1 MSQGYWAASKGIFI
15 YSGLFLLHEVSAMNV
30 FLLRTLLLLS
40 SSLLA
45 LSINPSEA
53 AEVELLFSIS
63 PERTSPAVLNGA
75 LISGNV
81 YIFVAPSKEV
91 RQVRFYLDD
100 PTMLNPPIR
109 LERFESYDFSGTDQK
124 TGKAYP
130 YDTARL
136 EPGDH
141 TISSQIE
148 FRDGSL
154 EIAQASFKYFPP
166 DAPLALISNAELMVS
181 TAAGRAD
188 PVALDQS
195 SLNGDAYI
203 FVAQASGVKQIAF
216 YLDDPDMLH
225 IPVKIE
231 RFEAYDFAG
240 TDDTTKTAYPYDLSK
255 IMEGKHTLVARID
268 FIDDSFRTLQAD
280 FVSSKSLVQVPVA
293 TPSPAP
299 KPTSAPAPV
308 LGAAKKWNPGHY
320 LNAYWGTDM
329 PGSLNKTKPYAF
341 LKGVSVIHQ
350 WRELEPTK
358 GRYNFSRI
366 ESELALAKA
375 YGKQLMIQINDRTF
389 WRSWPDCVPDYV
401 INDPIYKGGQSHF
414 GIKCTALR
422 WVPEVQD
429 RLIELYKALGQKFN
443 GDPNFEAIFV
453 EEDGVE
459 TRGDNMGLY
468 SSRGYTDQEKRGMA
482 ALAASFQNT
491 QVFKFLSW
499 GPNVGELFAYAKKL
513 GLGVGGPDLVPDSKT
528 FSTPFYTQ
536 YAGQIP
542 LQISSQDPRVKQYI
556 DQGGSVERM
565 LDFAITDPAGLHV
578 NYIIWDQ
585 PEYSDFSYKRNILSL
600 LEAQQGYINTG
611 CPTSI
616 MCQ

>member
-1 MSQGYWAASKGIFI
+1 M
-15 YSGLFLLHEVSAMNV
+15 
-30 FLLRTLLLLS
+30 
-40 SSLLA
+40 A
-45 LSINPSEA
+45 LSVNTSEA
-53 AEVELLFSIS
+53 AEAELLLSIS
-63 PERTSPAVLNGA
+63 PDRTSPTVLNGA

-81 YIFVAPSKEV
+81 YIYIAPSKEV
-91 RQVRFYLDD
+91 RQASFYLDD
-100 PTMLNPPIR
+100 PNMLNPPIR
-109 LERFESYDFSGTDQK
+109 LERLDSYDFSGTDQS

-148 FRDGSL
+148 YRDGSVD
-154 EIAQASFKYFPP
+154 IAQASFKYFPP

-181 TAAGRAD
+181 TAPGRAD
-188 PVALDQS
+188 SVALDKS
-195 SLNGDAYI
+195 PLIGDAYI
-203 FVAQASGVKQIAF
+203 FVAQASGVKQVAF
-216 YLDDPDMLH
+216 YLDDPDMLQA
-225 IPVKIE
+225 PVKIE
-231 RFEAYDFAG
+231 QFEAYDFAG
-240 TDDTTKTAYPYDLSK
+240 TDDTTKTAYPYDLSQL
-255 IMEGKHTLVARID
+255 IEGKHTLAARID
-268 FIDDSFRTLQAD
+268 FIDDSFRTLQAE
-280 FVSSKSLVQVPVA
+280 FVRSRGLGQVPTA
-293 TPSPAP
+293 TPLPAA
-299 KPTSAPAPV
+299 KPSAAPPTV

-329 PGSLNKTKPYAF
+329 PGSLKKTRPYAY

-350 WRELEPTK
+350 WRELEPSK
-358 GRYNFSRI
+358 GVYNFSRI
-366 ESELALAKA
+366 ESELALAKGQ
-375 YGKQLMIQINDRTF
+375 GKQLMIQINDRTF
-389 WRSWPDCVPDYV
+389 WKNWPDCVPDYL
-401 INDPIYKGGQSHF
+401 INDPIYKGGQSHI

-422 WVPEVQD
+422 WVPSVQD
-429 RLIELYKALGQKFN
+429 RLIALYRALGQKFN

-459 TRGDNMGLY
+459 TAGDNMSLY
-468 SSRGYTDQEKRGMA
+468 SSRGYTDQEKRGMD
-482 ALAASFQNT
+482 ALAASFPNT

-528 FSTPFYTQ
+528 FSTPFYPQ

-542 LQISSQDPRVKQYI
+542 LHISSQDPRVKQYI

-565 LDFAITDPAGLHV
+565 LDFAITDPAGLNV

-585 PEYSDFSYKRNILSL
+585 PDYTNFSYKRNILPL
-600 LEAQQGYINTG
+600 LEARQGYINTG

-616 MCQ
+616 ICQ